1 MSDTE
6 NQLDMLG
13 VDDDFERLMQQLDKL
28 PDASRA
34 EVMQQIPARL
44 QSIMAL
50 FVLELTPLVKR
61 PEKVAQRLVFRL
73 ANNLDGRYTYLPR
86 NEKLKAALRDIEIY
100 NKQCKG
106 ASIEDLAIQYKL
118 TTTQIYNIL
127 RDQVRAYRKR
137 KQLELF

>member
-13 VDDDFERLMQQLDKL
+13 VDDDFEQLMQQLDKL
-28 PDASRA
+28 PPASRA
-34 EVMQQIPARL
+34 DVMQQIPARL